1 MKMKQAEVVWTKQI
15 KVTIY
20 APEDMTAKDVRRLAW
35 VVSVDGLRDW
45 DEPAWSTLV
54 GVVRDVDLVM
64 PGEVVVS
71 DTRDDLVLAEDATW
85 WVAP

>member
-1 MKMKQAEVVWTKQI
+1 MRFREAEIVWTKQI
-15 KVTIY
+15 KVMV
-20 APEDMTAKDVRRLAW
+20 AMPESMTKEDVIKLARTCAA
-35 VVSVDGLRDW
+35 DGLRDW

-54 GVVRDVDLVM
+54 GVVRDVELVM

-85 WVAP
+85 WVTP